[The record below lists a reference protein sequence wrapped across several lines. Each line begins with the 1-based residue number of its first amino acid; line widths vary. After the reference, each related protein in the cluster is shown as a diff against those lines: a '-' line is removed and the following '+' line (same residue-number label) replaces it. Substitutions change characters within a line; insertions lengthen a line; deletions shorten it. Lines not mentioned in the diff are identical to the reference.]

1 MTEPVTYP
9 ETDRRR
15 EPRLKTLLGG
25 IIKFDDHVS
34 TMDCTIRSLSAYG
47 GRIELSEAFRIPD
60 AFDLAVP
67 HHDQTHRAEVM
78 WRRGDRAG
86 LALSDPKPHDKRAPR
101 HMTPR
106 ELRREHQKELNAAL
120 Y

>member
-1 MTEPVTYP
+1 MPEDVTYP
-9 ETDRRR
+9 EVDRRR

-47 GRIELSEAFRIPD
+47 ARVVLSEAFRIPD

-67 HHDQTHRAEVM
+67 HHDQVHRAEVA
-78 WRRGDRAG
+78 WRRGECAG
-86 LALSDPKPHDKRAPR
+86 LVLSDAKPHEKRAPR

-106 ELRREHQKELNAAL
+106 ELRREHQKELNGAL